1 MLKCWKMGQTH
12 SLQPRILHDC
22 KCTVL
27 LVAALYSCPFGHEV
41 SSTDPRLM
49 SQLPQE
55 QIPFVLLHKTGFLKH
70 FAASVLELVAQGM
83 TFTHVERF
91 VQNRR
96 QQFVTSLLLQVQQ
109 LHHQGIST
117 DGLQQSTAVKLLSEP
132 APSNDILNQCFLAD
146 FFENRDAYNLHMSL
160 LPIKEF
166 ISLDHTFKVASNI
179 GFLRSDGKWVTLYNS
194 VFIAMNEHG
203 QVVTWQFTS
212 STSLDE
218 VKPQLETLQERMT
231 LSCLPPFNIFVD
243 TCCSQRNKLQEVFG
257 EDATVKLDI
266 FHAVQRITR
275 KIPKRHP
282 FSLECMNDLKM
293 VYRSPTDI
301 AKQRKQSTPCPA
313 IIMERL
319 EDFITK
325 WHKCELHGWK
335 VLNDA
340 ALNEISCL
348 KVHIRKECLSD
359 ISPSAGTN
367 RNEALHR
374 HLNPHFANRSRIGLP
389 LALAL
394 MTILLFQHNCRIE
407 AKLTGKQS
415 PTIQLWRCRH
425 GVTNSSPTFGIQKK
439 DVNTHEISW
448 IATPLTHI
456 SSFNPKCLEQACLS
470 YCISEDISDMIS
482 VEDIFKIMENAI
494 NLAKVAAA
502 MQKHSSHSPSFNY
515 KFLPQMSSVASLFF
529 HHNAQAEAG
538 EHAKSEGRLEN
549 LLKAWRMK
557 RQCIEG
563 DGNCSFSAVAFSL
576 LTNASLI
583 SQHSPQ
589 FFSNLGIDPSNDLK
603 SVSMKLRN
611 LTVAEWRCNQH
622 DYEGF
627 LPDINIQQE
636 AMKFMQSG
644 YFFGELA
651 DTIVLA
657 LSNLLGL
664 PFIVFTS
671 SIYQP
676 VITITPRHL
685 KVPIPVYLAFNQSGA
700 GHYDGVV
707 VCDDERIQPLALPV
721 TSNGADAG
729 KGPCSCGKNDKT
741 DTSHCHPVASKYTTI
756 TRCTCCKESKA
767 CTNLCKCKTCN
778 NPFGKK
784 LPTTESMQ
792 TSRKRPRHSWQH
804 KISKSVKFALDAR
817 EHVSSGPRSILE
829 FFILESITK
838 YCIRE
843 GIETTPG
850 NIEKTYNAIV
860 EISDTLNKKLPIGT
874 KSIDDVEVFLKEHD
888 HIVEVFKALCLAQ
901 IENERDSN

>member
-1 MLKCWKMGQTH
+1 MLWNPIQPTYAVRPVCMHENCAGSLVLKCWKMGQTH

-166 ISLDHTFKVASNI
+166 ISLDHTFKVTSNI
-179 GFLRSDGKWVTLYNS
+179 GFLRSDGKWVTLY
-194 VFIAMNEHG
+194 
-203 QVVTWQFTS
+203 
-212 STSLDE
+212 
-218 VKPQLETLQERMT
+218 
-231 LSCLPPFNIFVD
+231 
-243 TCCSQRNKLQEVFG
+243 
-257 EDATVKLDI
+257 
-266 FHAVQRITR
+266 
-275 KIPKRHP
+275 
-282 FSLECMNDLKM
+282 
-293 VYRSPTDI
+293 
-301 AKQRKQSTPCPA
+301 
-313 IIMERL
+313 
-319 EDFITK
+319 
-325 WHKCELHGWK
+325 
-335 VLNDA
+335 
-340 ALNEISCL
+340 
-348 KVHIRKECLSD
+348 
-359 ISPSAGTN
+359 
-367 RNEALHR
+367 
-374 HLNPHFANRSRIGLP
+374 
-389 LALAL
+389 
-394 MTILLFQHNCRIE
+394 
-407 AKLTGKQS
+407 
-415 PTIQLWRCRH
+415 
-425 GVTNSSPTFGIQKK
+425 
-439 DVNTHEISW
+439 
-448 IATPLTHI
+448 
-456 SSFNPKCLEQACLS
+456 
-470 YCISEDISDMIS
+470 
-482 VEDIFKIMENAI
+482 
-494 NLAKVAAA
+494 
-502 MQKHSSHSPSFNY
+502 
-515 KFLPQMSSVASLFF
+515 
-529 HHNAQAEAG
+529 
-538 EHAKSEGRLEN
+538 
-549 LLKAWRMK
+549 
-557 RQCIEG
+557 
-563 DGNCSFSAVAFSL
+563 
-576 LTNASLI
+576 
-583 SQHSPQ
+583 
-589 FFSNLGIDPSNDLK
+589 
-603 SVSMKLRN
+603 
-611 LTVAEWRCNQH
+611 RCNQH

-651 DTIVLA
+651 DTIILA

-729 KGPCSCGKNDKT
+729 KDVHDERMIKQTHHTVILLHQS
-741 DTSHCHPVASKYTTI
+741 SI
-756 TRCTCCKESKA
+756 TCCTCCKESKP

-792 TSRKRPRHSWQH
+792 TSRK
-804 KISKSVKFALDAR
+804 
-817 EHVSSGPRSILE
+817 
-829 FFILESITK
+829 
-838 YCIRE
+838 
-843 GIETTPG
+843 
-850 NIEKTYNAIV
+850 
-860 EISDTLNKKLPIGT
+860 
-874 KSIDDVEVFLKEHD
+874 
-888 HIVEVFKALCLAQ
+888 
-901 IENERDSN
+901 